1 MRRRLFVFPDLMAGR
16 VFLAFRMPLGA
27 VRSRLPTAMPP
38 DFPDFP
44 RHRFQE

>member
-1 MRRRLFVFPDLMAGR
+1 MRRRLFVFLNLMAGR
-16 VFLAFRMPLGA
+16 VFLAF
-27 VRSRLPTAMPP
+27 LPTAMPP